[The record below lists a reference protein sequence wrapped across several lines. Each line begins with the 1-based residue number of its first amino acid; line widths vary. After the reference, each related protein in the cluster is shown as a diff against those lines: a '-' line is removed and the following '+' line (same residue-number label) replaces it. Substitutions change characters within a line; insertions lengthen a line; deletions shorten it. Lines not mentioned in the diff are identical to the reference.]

1 MSAPTLAE
9 LQALVDADGIVLG
22 AAAAAPYDE
31 AEAALADRVARG
43 LWADMRFTAARP
55 EVSCH
60 PERAVRNAA
69 TVVSAILPVWEPATE
84 RPEGPV
90 GRLPRYA
97 WGDPYGVLR
106 AALGRV
112 RDRLAEDGFRSVVHV
127 DANHHVD
134 REGARRAGLT
144 FTGKSTMAIAPGL
157 GTFIAIGTLIT
168 DAALEHDPPEPV
180 RQGCGDCTLCIDAC
194 PTGALDEA
202 YVLDAEA
209 CVSYWTQSRRQVPD
223 GVAEGFGDMVYGC
236 DVCQDVC
243 PYNHGPIARRAERAP
258 TDAGWVRLDAWLEAS
273 EEDLVTRYA
282 RLYVPDLDGRYLKR
296 NALIAL
302 GNGPVEH
309 RELARPFAE
318 GEDPVLG
325 PAGRRALG

>member
-9 LQALVDADGIVLG
+9 LQALVDADGIVRG
-22 AAAAAPYDE
+22 AAPAAPYDE
-31 AEAALADRVARG
+31 AEAALADRVERG

-60 PERAVRNAA
+60 PERAVRGAQ

-84 RPEGPV
+84 RPAGPV

-106 AALGRV
+106 TALGRV
-112 RDRLAEDGFRSVVHV
+112 RERLAADGFRSVVHV

-168 DAALEHDPPEPV
+168 DAAIGHAPPDPV

-209 CVSYWTQSRRQVPD
+209 CVSYWTQSRREVPD
-223 GVAEGFGDMVYGC
+223 AVAEGFDDMVYGC

-243 PYNHGPIARRAERAP
+243 PYTHGPIARRTEREP
-258 TDAGWVRLDAWLEAS
+258 SDAGWVRLDAWLEAS
-273 EEDLVTRYA
+273 EEDLVNRYA

-302 GNGPVEH
+302 GNGPAEH

-325 PAGRRALG
+325 PAGRRALP